1 MESSTLFVLYHD
13 YLLSQG
19 IKEQQ
24 IITINF
30 EDVNNE
36 HLTEYRALYHEIE
49 TRLVPDQMNY
59 ILLDEIQ
66 HVKQFEK
73 AVDSLFIKKNVDL
86 YITGSNAYFM
96 SGELATLLTGRYVE
110 LSILPFSFQEYCQG
124 LKLFDFHQDTTTTQK
139 YQSYISEG
147 SFPYTLQF
155 KGKKDDIYE
164 YMNGIYSSI
173 LLKDIVARYHIKDVM
188 VLERIIKFIFDNI
201 GSLLSMRSIANVLTS
216 NGYKVDQK
224 TVEKYCQALMDS
236 LLIYQAKRFNVKGKM
251 ILSTLEKYYVT
262 DLGLRYFLL
271 GNKGSDQGH
280 MLENVIYLELKRR
293 YRNVYVGNL
302 HNKEIDF
309 VVETKQ
315 GNGYYQVALSVLD
328 EHTLERELSPLLEV
342 RDHYPKYLLTLD
354 ELGANSS
361 YEGIIQLNA
370 LDWLLKKDS

>member
-1 MESSTLFVLYHD
+1 
-13 YLLSQG
+13 
-19 IKEQQ
+19 
-24 IITINF
+24 
-30 EDVNNE
+30 
-36 HLTEYRALYHEIE
+36 
-49 TRLVPDQMNY
+49 
-59 ILLDEIQ
+59 
-66 HVKQFEK
+66 
-73 AVDSLFIKKNVDL
+73 
-86 YITGSNAYFM
+86 
-96 SGELATLLTGRYVE
+96 
-110 LSILPFSFQEYCQG
+110 
-124 LKLFDFHQDTTTTQK
+124 
-139 YQSYISEG
+139 
-147 SFPYTLQF
+147 
-155 KGKKDDIYE
+155 
-164 YMNGIYSSI
+164 
-173 LLKDIVARYHIKDVM
+173 
-188 VLERIIKFIFDNI
+188 
-201 GSLLSMRSIANVLTS
+201 
-216 NGYKVDQK
+216 
-224 TVEKYCQALMDS
+224 MDS

-315 GNGYYQVALSVLD
+315 GYGYYQVALSVLD